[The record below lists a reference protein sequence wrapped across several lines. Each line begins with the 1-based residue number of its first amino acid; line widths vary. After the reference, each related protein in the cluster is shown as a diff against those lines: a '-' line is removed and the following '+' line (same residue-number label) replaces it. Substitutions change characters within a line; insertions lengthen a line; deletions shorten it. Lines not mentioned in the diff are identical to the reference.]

1 MQMMPDRMRRI
12 ADRSAVWLRR
22 YFRPALAAVA
32 HLAATVL
39 FPVFAVALL
48 PVALAPAPVH
58 VSCLAALEPL
68 CWVSAATMLGYWGLL
83 YAEAL
88 RFITPVL
95 LARLRRR
102 ERRLLMVVLTALM
115 FGAGAACAQLPTID
129 AARIL
134 LLMDALTIGLVL
146 RIHHSCINAYTAV
159 LHHLWQWVRTRFKAT
174 CQLVSQ
180 KIHSNLQRAISL
192 IVACKLWVGASEF
205 IESPSLPRGLLVL
218 VDLLLLIA
226 LLLRPRT
233 TPPPNDL
240 AD

>member
-1 MQMMPDRMRRI
+1 MPDRMRRI

-48 PVALAPAPVH
+48 PVALAPAPAH
-58 VSCLAALEPL
+58 VSCLTALEPL
-68 CWVSAATMLGYWGLL
+68 CWVSAAAMLGYWGLL

-88 RFITPVL
+88 RFVRPVL
-95 LARLRRR
+95 LTRLRRR

-146 RIHHSCINAYTAV
+146 RIHCSLIRVYVGLLHQLRAV
-159 LHHLWQWVRTRFKAT
+159 V
-174 CQLVSQ
+174 QLVSQ
-180 KIHSNLQRAISL
+180 RIRSL
-192 IVACKLWVGASEF
+192 SPHATPVVLVGCKLWLGVSEL

-218 VDLLLLIA
+218 FGVMLLIA
-226 LLLRPRT
+226 LLRRPRT

>member
-1 MQMMPDRMRRI
+1 MNSNGTHNRNNDR
-12 ADRSAVWLRR
+12 AVGRLWRT
-22 YFRPALAAVA
+22 FRLALATVA
-32 HLAATVL
+32 QLGATVL

-48 PVALAPAPVH
+48 PVALAPAPAH

-68 CWVSAATMLGYWGLL
+68 CWASTAAMLGYWGLL

-88 RFITPVL
+88 RFVTPVL

-180 KIHSNLQRAISL
+180 KIHSNLQRAIPL
-192 IVACKLWVGASEF
+192 IVACKLWVGVSELVQ
-205 IESPSLPRGLLVL
+205 SPSLPRGLLVL

-226 LLLRPRT
+226 LLLQPRSV
-233 TPPPNDL
+233 PPTNDL
-240 AD
+240 VD